1 MHNIRIIT
9 DTAADITEEEA
20 REKEIDVVSL
30 KILFGQEEFI
40 QTSRQDFKRFYEL
53 MEERDLFPTTSRP
66 SPQDYLKLY
75 QVAEQAGQDVLV
87 LCLSGGLSGTVESA
101 QVAKMMTDYQDHI
114 EVIDTRQAIL
124 SQRLLVDYAVALR
137 KQGYDFSAMIKA
149 INQVK
154 HRAVVFG
161 LIDQLDYL
169 RRGGRIPRSL
179 AFLGQT
185 LKIKPL
191 IELID
196 GKIQEF
202 GKKRGFK
209 AAKRAMLARIEALPR
224 DPNFPIYF
232 GYTYDEVNTR
242 QVMEAYQEQHPEV
255 VPHFS
260 PIGGIIGSHLG
271 PGGIGVAYVLAEE
284 SSQSH

>member
-232 GYTYDEVNTR
+232 GYTYDEVNAR

-255 VPHFS
+255 VTHFS

-271 PGGIGVAYVLAEE
+271 PGGIGVAYVLGEE

>member
-30 KILFGQEEFI
+30 KILFGQEKFI

-232 GYTYDEVNTR
+232 GYTYDEVNAR

-284 SSQSH
+284 SS

>member
-9 DTAADITEEEA
+9 DTAADITAEEA

-40 QTSRQDFKRFYEL
+40 QTSRQDFERFYEL
-53 MEERDLFPTTSRP
+53 MEEKDLFPTTSRP

-75 QVAEQAGQDVLV
+75 QAAEQAGQDVLV

-101 QVAKMMTDYQDHI
+101 QAAKMMTDYQDHI
-114 EVIDTRQAIL
+114 EVVDTRQAIL

-137 KQGYDFSAMIKA
+137 KQGHDFSAMIKA

-232 GYTYDEVNTR
+232 GYTYDEANAR
-242 QVMEAYQEQHPEV
+242 QVMEAYQEQHPGV

-284 SSQSH
+284 S